1 MPWIDASGSV
11 SVTRDAAAAAPW
23 EVLDEASDDGLD
35 DAWAS
40 DDDDEVGPLLSRAWG
55 TIEAYG
61 PRSAEA
67 VSAWL
72 SVAALL
78 VRVPSVWPAVYGAGA
93 EGWVRALEAA
103 LRGPATAVAAGQV
116 RAALRA
122 ALRAAGRAERAE
134 AELAERSQPA
144 GVVDL
149 ARLRAA
155 APSPPPGV
163 TAPSSIAV
171 RGPADRRVGAW
182 SAAVRAAARGGR

>member
-1 MPWIDASGSV
+1 MPWIEASGSV

-23 EVLDEASDDGLD
+23 EVLDEASDEGLD
-35 DAWAS
+35 EAWAS
-40 DDDDEVGPLLSRAWG
+40 DDDEVGPLLSRAWG

-78 VRVPSVWPAVYGAGA
+78 VRFPSVWPAVYGGGA

-116 RAALRA
+116 RTALRA

-134 AELAERSQPA
+134 AELVERSQPA

-155 APSPPPGV
+155 APSPAPGV
-163 TAPSSIAV
+163 TAPASIAV